1 MKNFGTFFAF
11 NWQCD
16 MNGTA
21 IGRNCFAR
29 EGNIMFKRLLI
40 LILLV
45 IILVSL
51 NWFKVVVAQDLS
63 SMSEKEKKSLLEKYK
78 REFEVNSKDSLK
90 NNSNYYKSPE
100 IYDTLTDEEK
110 INLLD
115 NNLLDDS
122 LKAKMP
128 LKYQILN
135 DSIDSTNVLDKEKE
149 SVGLTPF
156 EELKPFGME
165 FFEVEQKNEKPIE
178 LASASDYILGPGDN
192 VIIYLWGRVDKELN
206 LTVDREGKIFIQKI
220 GEVVAWG
227 LTMEQF
233 TQKVKKKLSQS
244 YSDFQITVS
253 LGKIRSIRI
262 FVSGEVKKPG
272 AYTVSSLT
280 SVLNALYHAEGI
292 NERGSL
298 RNIKLMRNGKTKAV
312 IDLYDFMLK
321 GDNTNNIRL
330 ESNDVVFVPVAKLR
344 VAIRGEINREAIY
357 ELKKNE
363 TALNL
368 LELAG
373 NAKPTAHLDHIL
385 LERVVDRTNW
395 VVIDLNLNSESEIPV
410 NNEILQD
417 GDRLTINGIFDLPK
431 NKISIFG
438 KVEHPGYY
446 ERKDSTRLADLLR
459 QAKLQPYDVY
469 MKRANIF
476 RRYTDW
482 RTEVI
487 AVNINEALKG
497 NPDHNLLLK
506 DQDSV
511 YVNSIDEVLWD
522 RWVYVDGSVKN
533 PGEYKLYEN
542 MTVNDLIFLA
552 GSYNREASRHQ
563 AEVARLD
570 SLGNVSLIYV
580 SLTNNQASQTLLH
593 DGDHLYIRQIP
604 EWQSSPVV
612 SIEGKVKYPGE
623 YMLTSREETLYQLLE
638 RAGGFTQ
645 NAFPTG
651 LVLERESIGDNLER
665 NKIRGLVNNSQPLT
679 TDSLGNTVKQNLF
692 EYDPSSLNRIIIDI
706 NRLISS
712 KGKQGDIVLEPN
724 DRLYIPSIPSG
735 IAVMGAVGSNGTI
748 KFTPGLKA
756 KDYIKRAG
764 NFTKR
769 SDKEE
774 TKLIRANGEI
784 LSGGKALGQKVKLGD
799 IIFVPSKIKKER
811 YFLKT
816 FTEVLTATTSL
827 LTTVYIVS
835 KL

>member
-1 MKNFGTFFAF
+1 MKNFGTFFAL

-16 MNGTA
+16 MNGMA
-21 IGRNCFAR
+21 IGRNYFAR
-29 EGNIMFKRLLI
+29 EGNKMFKRLLI

-63 SMSEKEKKSLLEKYK
+63 SMSEEEKERLLEKYK
-78 REFEVNSKDSLK
+78 KEFKVNSEDSLK

-122 LKAKMP
+122 LKVKMP
-128 LKYQILN
+128 LRYQILK
-135 DSIDSTNVLDKEKE
+135 DSIEVDTSKK
-149 SVGLTPF
+149 SIGLTPF

-165 FFEVEQKNEKPIE
+165 FFEVEQKDEKPIE

-262 FVSGEVKKPG
+262 FVSGEVKRPG

-280 SVLNALYHAEGI
+280 SVLNALYHARGP

-298 RNIKLMRNGKTKAV
+298 RKIKLMRNGKTKAV

-357 ELKKNE
+357 ELKENE
-363 TALNL
+363 TALDL

-373 NAKPTAHLDHIL
+373 NAKPTAHLDRIL
-385 LERVVDRTNW
+385 LERIVDRTNW
-395 VVIDLNLNSESEIPV
+395 VVIDLNLNTESEIPV
-410 NNEILQD
+410 KNEILQD
-417 GDRLTINGIFDLPK
+417 GDRLTVNEIFDLQK

-446 ERKDSTRLADLLR
+446 ERNDSTRLSDILN

-469 MKRANIF
+469 MERVNIF

-482 RTEVI
+482 RIEVI
-487 AVNINEALKG
+487 AVDINEVLKG

-511 YVNSIDEVLWD
+511 YVNAIDEVLWD
-522 RWVYVDGSVKN
+522 RWVFIEGSVKN
-533 PGEYKLYEN
+533 PGRYKLYEN

-580 SLTNNQASQTLLH
+580 SLSGGQASQILLQ

-612 SIEGKVKYPGE
+612 YIEGKIRYPGE
-623 YMLTSREETLYQLLE
+623 YMLTGREETLYQLLE
-638 RAGGFTQ
+638 RAGGFSQ

-651 LVLERESIGDNLER
+651 LVLERESIGDGLER
-665 NKIRGLVNNSQPLT
+665 IKIRGLIDKSQPLT
-679 TDSLGNTVKQNLF
+679 TDSLGNTVRQNLF
-692 EYDPSSLNRIIIDI
+692 EYDPSSLNRIIIDM

-712 KGKQGDIVLEPN
+712 KGKQGDIILEPN

-735 IAVMGAVGSNGTI
+735 VAVMGAVGSNGTI
-748 KFTPGLKA
+748 KFNPGLKV

-769 SDKEE
+769 SDKGE

-784 LSGGKALGQKVKLGD
+784 LSGKKALGQRVKLGD
-799 IIFVPSKIKKER
+799 IIFVPSKIEKEK
-811 YFLKT
+811 YFWKT
-816 FTEVLTATTSL
+816 FTEILSATTS
-827 LTTVYIVS
+827 V
-835 KL
+835 